1 MSNKPQTNEYAAPF
15 AKYIDLVPEGDLVS
29 ILVEQSEQLVQ
40 LLSGVS
46 EEQSHYRYDE
56 GKWSIREV
64 LGHVI
69 DNERVWTYR
78 LLRIARGDQMSFP
91 SYNEN
96 QFMANSRFDA
106 IPLSEL
112 LDEFVSLRK
121 SAVYLLKGLP
131 AEAWDRAGTL
141 YDHPLTTRAA
151 AAVVAGHEKHHCN
164 IIRERYLPGLK

>member
-1 MSNKPQTNEYAAPF
+1 MTNKPQTTENAAPF
-15 AKYIDLVPEGDLVS
+15 AKYIGLVPEGDLVS
-29 ILVEQSEQLVQ
+29 ILAEQSEQLVQ
-40 LLSGVS
+40 LFGGVS

-78 LLRIARGDQMSFP
+78 LLRTARGDQLSFP
-91 SYNEN
+91 SYNQD
-96 QFMANSRFDA
+96 QFMQNARFDE

-121 SAVYLLKGLP
+121 STIYLLKGLP

-141 YDHPLTTRAA
+141 YDHPLSVRAA
-151 AAVVAGHEKHHCN
+151 AAVIAGHEKHHRN
-164 IIRERYLPGLK
+164 IIRERYLG